1 MLNHPYI
8 TVDKTKF
15 TAMAETLQSAVRGQ
29 VFKLLLNSKERQ
41 VSASKI
47 CGPGAKEQM
56 EDDITHV

>member
-1 MLNHPYI
+1 
-8 TVDKTKF
+8 
-15 TAMAETLQSAVRGQ
+15 MAETLQSAVRGQ

-41 VSASKI
+41 VPASKI